1 MEGSQVVEE
10 MVINNVNSLSNLY
23 SASATVATRY
33 ANTVGGAKE
42 LHKGDKLTLSTE
54 AQSFSEMLGKLQSAS
69 EVRQDKVDEFERK
82 IANGTY
88 NVAAENIAA
97 SILTS
102 RF

>member
-1 MEGSQVVEE
+1 

-23 SASATVATRY
+23 ASSATAASKYSNSVSGVRAARG
-33 ANTVGGAKE
+33 NDRVIF
-42 LHKGDKLTLSTE
+42 SNE
-54 AQSFSEMLGKLQSAS
+54 AQSFKEMLGKLQNTS
-69 EVRQDKVDEFERK
+69 EVRQDKVNEFEQK

-88 NVAAENIAA
+88 HVAAENIAA

>member
-1 MEGSQVVEE
+1 MIV
-10 MVINNVNSLSNLY
+10 NNVNSLSNIY
-23 SASATVATRY
+23 SSSATVATRY

-42 LHKGDKLTLSTE
+42 LHRGDKLTLSTE
-54 AQSFSEMLGKLQSAS
+54 AQSFSEMLSKLQNAP
-69 EVRQDKVDEFERK
+69 EVRQDKVDEFEQK